1 MDFMSFYNKIL
12 AHNEKLIRGA
22 QLCDIGM
29 IKEAINSGADIN
41 YRNAKAINSALQ
53 YYDQRYAQ
61 SSDISIV
68 PAIKSRA

>member
-1 MDFMSFYNKIL
+1 MNFMSFYNKIL
-12 AHNEKLIRGA
+12 AQNEKFIRGA
-22 QLCDIGM
+22 QLCDIGI
-29 IKEAINSGADIN
+29 IKEAINSGVDVN
-41 YRNAKAINSALQ
+41 YRNANSALQ

>member
-12 AHNEKLIRGA
+12 AQNEKFIKGA
-22 QLCDIGM
+22 QLCDIGI
-29 IKEAINSGADIN
+29 IKEAINSGADVN